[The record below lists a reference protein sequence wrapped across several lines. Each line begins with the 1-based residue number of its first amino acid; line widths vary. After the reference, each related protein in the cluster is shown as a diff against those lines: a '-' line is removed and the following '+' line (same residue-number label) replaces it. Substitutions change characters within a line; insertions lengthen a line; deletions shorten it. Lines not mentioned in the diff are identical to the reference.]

1 MERAKTVEQYVGF
14 VDEILYELYELRLA
28 MEYDMD
34 SMGGAMNFLEVLE
47 SQVKELRNSMADG
60 TYVFGDEN
68 LPFMDLVKNV
78 DDRLLPFKHLFL
90 MVNATHIE
98 GLDIDDDE
106 ED

>member
-1 MERAKTVEQYVGF
+1 MVFAGIYP
-14 VDEILYELYELRLA
+14 VDTEDYE
-28 MEYDMD
+28 
-34 SMGGAMNFLEVLE
+34 
-47 SQVKELRNSMADG
+47 ELRNSMADG

>member
-1 MERAKTVEQYVGF
+1 MERAKTVEQYVGL
-14 VDEILYELYELRLA
+14 VDEILDELYELRMA

-47 SQVKELRNSMADG
+47 GQVKDLRKSMADG

-68 LPFMDLVKNV
+68 LPFMELVKNV
-78 DDRLLPFKHLFL
+78 DDRLLPFKHLFM

-98 GLDIDDDE
+98 GLDVEE

>member
-1 MERAKTVEQYVGF
+1 MERAKTVEQYVGL
-14 VDEILYELYELRLA
+14 VDEILDELYELRMA

-47 SQVKELRNSMADG
+47 GQVKDLRKSMADG

-68 LPFMDLVKNV
+68 LTFMELVKNV
-78 DDRLLPFKHLFL
+78 DDRLLPFKHLFM

-98 GLDIDDDE
+98 GLDVEE

>member
-14 VDEILYELYELRLA
+14 VDEILDELYELRMA

-47 SQVKELRNSMADG
+47 GQVKDLRNSMADG
-60 TYVFGDEN
+60 SYVFGDDN
-68 LPFMDLVKNV
+68 LPFMELVKNV
-78 DDRLLPFKHLFL
+78 DDRLLPFKHLFM

-98 GLDIDDDE
+98 GLDVDEDD
-106 ED
+106 